1 MNTQSLVARSAAL
14 TASMTS
20 QAPEGLLTPFEAE
33 QAQLRAAGVPAGAA
47 KPGAKVPDVAL
58 LDADGEATSLY
69 EVADGRP
76 AVIVTFRGAWG
87 PYCNMALN
95 AYEAEL
101 LPVLAERGIALI
113 GLSPQKPEGTAATR
127 DKNSLT
133 FPVLSDPGNK
143 LATELGFATTPTADA
158 LATLVRLGNDVTKL
172 NSDGSTNLPMPAVL
186 LVDRDHV
193 LRWIDIQPDY
203 TTRTETTDILAALGT
218 LD

>member
-1 MNTQSLVARSAAL
+1 MNTQTLGARSAAL

-20 QAPEGLLTPFEAE
+20 QAPEGLLSAFEVE

-47 KPGAKVPDVAL
+47 KPGTKVPDVAL

-76 AVIVTFRGAWG
+76 AVVVTFRGAWG

-158 LATLVRLGNDVTKL
+158 LATLARLGNDVAKL
-172 NSDGSTNLPMPAVL
+172 NSDGTTGLPMPSVL

-203 TTRTETTDILAALGT
+203 TARTETTDILAALDT

>member
-1 MNTQSLVARSAAL
+1 MNTQTLGARSAAL

-20 QAPEGLLTPFEAE
+20 QAPEGLLSAFEVE

-47 KPGAKVPDVAL
+47 KPGTKVPDVAL

-76 AVIVTFRGAWG
+76 AVVVTFRGAWG

-158 LATLVRLGNDVTKL
+158 LATLARLGNDVAKL
-172 NSDGSTNLPMPAVL
+172 NSDGTTGLPMPSVL

-203 TTRTETTDILAALGT
+203 TTRTETTDILAALDT

>member
-20 QAPEGLLTPFEAE
+20 QAPEGLLSAFEAE

-47 KPGAKVPDVAL
+47 KPGTEVPDVAL

-101 LPVLAERGIALI
+101 LPVLTERGITLI
-113 GLSPQKPEGTAATR
+113 GISPQKPEGTAATR

-158 LATLVRLGNDVTKL
+158 LATLARLGNDVAKL
-172 NSDGSTNLPMPAVL
+172 NSDGTTGLPMPSVL

-203 TTRTETTDILAALGT
+203 TTRTETTDILAALDT
-218 LD
+218 LA